1 MMSVQQQARA
11 LMSRHHQLI
20 RNREQSMLLR
30 TVAETGLDVDVTRYH
45 SHIQGM
51 TANSFGQ
58 AYDRSHTAM
67 S

>member
-11 LMSRHHQLI
+11 LMSRHYQLI

-30 TVAETGLDVDVTRYH
+30 TVAEIGVDVDVTRYH
-45 SHIQGM
+45 SHVQGV
-51 TANSFGQ
+51 TPNNFGQ
-58 AYDRSHTAM
+58 NYERSHTTM

>member
-1 MMSVQQQARA
+1 MSVQQKARA

-30 TVAETGLDVDVTRYH
+30 SVGEIGLDVDVTSYH
-45 SHIQGM
+45 SQIQGM
-51 TANSFGQ
+51 TPNNFSQ
-58 AYDRSHTAM
+58 SYDRSHTAM

>member
-1 MMSVQQQARA
+1 MMSIQQQARA

-30 TVAETGLDVDVTRYH
+30 TVAEVGIDIDVTNYH
-45 SHIQGM
+45 SHIQGK
-51 TANSFGQ
+51 TINRFGNS
-58 AYDRSHTAM
+58 YDRSHTAM

>member
-1 MMSVQQQARA
+1 MSIQQQARA

-30 TVAETGLDVDVTRYH
+30 TVAEIGAEEDISRYH
-45 SHIQGM
+45 SHVRGM
-51 TANSFGQ
+51 TPSSFSDN
-58 AYDRSHTAM
+58 YDRSSTAM

>member
-1 MMSVQQQARA
+1 MSIQSQARA
-11 LMSRHHQLI
+11 LMSRHHQMI

-30 TVAETGLDVDVTRYH
+30 TALENGLHVDAAHYH
-45 SHIQGM
+45 SHIQGK
-51 TANSFGQ
+51 TPAKFSQ

>member
-1 MMSVQQQARA
+1 MSVQQKARA

-30 TVAETGLDVDVTRYH
+30 SGGEIGLEFDVTSYH
-45 SHIQGM
+45 SQIQGM
-51 TANSFGQ
+51 TPNNFSES
-58 AYDRSHTAM
+58 YDRSRTAM